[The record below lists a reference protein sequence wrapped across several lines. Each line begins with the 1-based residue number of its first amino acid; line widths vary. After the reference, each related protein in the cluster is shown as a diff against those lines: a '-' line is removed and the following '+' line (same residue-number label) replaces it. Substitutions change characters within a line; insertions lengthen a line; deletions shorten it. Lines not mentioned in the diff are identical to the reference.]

1 MPILLKR
8 LEIAPKNNSKKGTGI
23 RLPAIAKGRAC
34 CHERFCGYTAEGI
47 TPIANGI
54 APRSSTT
61 GRAEIA
67 ITTSSLEK
75 PRRKRILRI
84 LSMGCSRFLLLKN
97 AVLSQNGT

>member
-8 LEIAPKNNSKKGTGI
+8 LEIAPKNNSRKGAGI

-54 APRSSTT
+54 APRSSTI
-61 GRAEIA
+61 GKAEIA

-84 LSMGCSRFLLLKN
+84 LSRGTSLSFLV
-97 AVLSQNGT
+97 A